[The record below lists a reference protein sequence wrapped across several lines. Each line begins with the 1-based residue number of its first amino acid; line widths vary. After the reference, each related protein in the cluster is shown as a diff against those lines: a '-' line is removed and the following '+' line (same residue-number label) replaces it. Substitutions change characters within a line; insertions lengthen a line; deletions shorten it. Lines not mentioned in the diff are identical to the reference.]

1 MTLAS
6 NVYEEKIFYKIIKI
20 DDDYLNLYILIEKI
34 NMETCELIGEQ
45 RCLVLKSNSYYQ
57 GFLFPK
63 GEKVCEY
70 YDIDTKTHIMI
81 YVRLKCTNDHFED
94 DEIEKQYVGVVQ
106 DQDCVYNYFLYYHE

>member
-1 MTLAS
+1 MPPPS
-6 NVYEEKIFYKIIKI
+6 NVYEDKIFHKLIKI

-34 NMETCELIGEQ
+34 NMETGELIGEH
-45 RCLVLKSNSYYQ
+45 RCLVLKLNSYYQ

-81 YVRLKCTNDHFED
+81 YERLKCTDDHFED

-106 DQDCVYNYFLYYHE
+106 DHDGVCNYFLYYYE